1 VKTIDALLVVDPAH
15 AEGKKLLVVAKKE
28 RQQYREREA
37 QKFARLFK

>member
-1 VKTIDALLVVDPAH
+1 VVDPAH

-37 QKFARLFK
+37 